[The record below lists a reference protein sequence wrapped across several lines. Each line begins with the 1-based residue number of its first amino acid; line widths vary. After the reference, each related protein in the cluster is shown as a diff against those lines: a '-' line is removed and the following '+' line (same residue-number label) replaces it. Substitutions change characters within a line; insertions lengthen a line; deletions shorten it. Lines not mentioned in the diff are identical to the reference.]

1 MKSLFRFFR
10 KSLGRRLLMY
20 FTLLMMIPLAVVG
33 WFIYTVSDTR
43 MCRSALQLSSQI
55 MNNVSMD
62 LDQLFDDADN
72 LISLV
77 VSDSSI
83 QQCIHEQSIQG
94 NDRQELQL
102 QMNQRMKRLSAYY
115 DSINGAYLLLD
126 NNMVAKSRYYAER
139 EQHNMPSGLYQL
151 ARNRA
156 GIQWVV
162 SEKGSMLVDNMG
174 DSVLCGVSSLTD
186 TNTGQPCGV
195 VIVEIKLS
203 VIRKMMQVD
212 MGENSN
218 VFLMGTEGDLLV
230 ELFNNDK
237 QDLLVKEL
245 MQKEAMSNKLKVYEN
260 QEFFVLCQRFSADGC
275 AIVGLVYK
283 DFIRADSRKILETI
297 LKVAA
302 IAFLINIVVS
312 RLLKTYE
319 LQPIEDMMQYVQRVE
334 EGDFSAKMN
343 VTRTD
348 EMGRLAASMDHMTKH
363 IESLLQ
369 TVQKEQE
376 RLRWAEF
383 KALQAQINPH
393 FLYNTLDSIKWL
405 VWNGENQKASEMI
418 TALTDFFRRVL
429 SQGKD
434 FISIEDEV
442 DHVESY
448 LKIQK
453 IRYRKIFDYTIYVE
467 EGLETCIIPKLL
479 LQPIVENALYH
490 GIKPGEH
497 KGKIRINIVS
507 LDENLVLEVRD
518 DGVGMTV
525 EKQTELVKS
534 IEKSE
539 GTRFESYGMGN
550 INDRIHILAGSEYGI
565 SIISDLGIGTSVS
578 IRLPRTLGGEID
590 NV

>member
-1 MKSLFRFFR
+1 
-10 KSLGRRLLMY
+10 MY

-343 VTRTD
+343 VSRTD
-348 EMGRLAASMDHMTKH
+348 EMGRLSGSMYHMTKH